1 LWCEIRRQAVKK
13 KEYEKCIE
21 KVDNEK
27 MKEALIQAF
36 DKDFPR
42 IIELCD
48 DDYTV
53 VQIFVSLFEMLG
65 EVQKVGMENVSF
77 EKYVIGKAFPDYLK
91 LLVGWLDCISS
102 KEEKDKI
109 FEIFDYV
116 IRDIVVE
123 FTCKGLKKGS
133 ITREMVRQWI
143 SGTDE
148 KEKIERACEKGNA
161 YKNLLESFHDLDE
174 EDKLEEIIKG
184 VFELRDFLE
193 IVNKKYDENNEM
205 LDVLE
210 VTDTDEFSDKLDVIY
225 SYVTSIKEE
234 VAKLF
239 EIANSYSKSFDI

>member
-1 LWCEIRRQAVKK
+1 
-13 KEYEKCIE
+13 
-21 KVDNEK
+21 
-27 MKEALIQAF
+27 
-36 DKDFPR
+36 
-42 IIELCD
+42 
-48 DDYTV
+48 
-53 VQIFVSLFEMLG
+53 
-65 EVQKVGMENVSF
+65 
-77 EKYVIGKAFPDYLK
+77 
-91 LLVGWLDCISS
+91 
-102 KEEKDKI
+102 
-109 FEIFDYV
+109 
-116 IRDIVVE
+116 
-123 FTCKGLKKGS
+123 
-133 ITREMVRQWI
+133 MVRQWI

>member
-1 LWCEIRRQAVKK
+1 MCSCFYPSWQCSGNSATRGDALN
-13 KEYEKCIE
+13 
-21 KVDNEK
+21 NENGSR
-27 MKEALIQAF
+27 AD
-36 DKDFPR
+36 DKHD
-42 IIELCD
+42 
-48 DDYTV
+48 
-53 VQIFVSLFEMLG
+53 
-65 EVQKVGMENVSF
+65 
-77 EKYVIGKAFPDYLK
+77 KY
-91 LLVGWLDCISS
+91 
-102 KEEKDKI
+102 
-109 FEIFDYV
+109 
-116 IRDIVVE
+116 
-123 FTCKGLKKGS
+123 
-133 ITREMVRQWI
+133 
-143 SGTDE
+143 
-148 KEKIERACEKGNA
+148 EKIERACEKENA

>member
-1 LWCEIRRQAVKK
+1 MKRISKTPANAHEIKYFSELAVG
-13 KEYEKCIE
+13 C
-21 KVDNEK
+21 
-27 MKEALIQAF
+27 
-36 DKDFPR
+36 
-42 IIELCD
+42 CD
-48 DDYTV
+48 VWIGY
-53 VQIFVSLFEMLG
+53 
-65 EVQKVGMENVSF
+65 VGGF
-77 EKYVIGKAFPDYLK
+77 
-91 LLVGWLDCISS
+91 
-102 KEEKDKI
+102 
-109 FEIFDYV
+109 
-116 IRDIVVE
+116 
-123 FTCKGLKKGS
+123 
-133 ITREMVRQWI
+133 
-143 SGTDE
+143 
-148 KEKIERACEKGNA
+148 EKIERACEKENA

>member
-1 LWCEIRRQAVKK
+1 MK

-53 VQIFVSLFEMLG
+53 VQIFVSLSEMLG

-133 ITREMVRQWI
+133 ITREMVGQWI

-148 KEKIERACEKGNA
+148 KEKIERACEKENA

-239 EIANSYSKSFDI
+239 EIANSYSKSFNI

>member
-1 LWCEIRRQAVKK
+1 MWCEIRRQAVKK

-53 VQIFVSLFEMLG
+53 VQIFVSLSEMLG
-65 EVQKVGMENVSF
+65 EVPKVGMENVSF

-109 FEIFDYV
+109 LV
-116 IRDIVVE
+116 
-123 FTCKGLKKGS
+123 
-133 ITREMVRQWI
+133 
-143 SGTDE
+143 
-148 KEKIERACEKGNA
+148 
-161 YKNLLESFHDLDE
+161 
-174 EDKLEEIIKG
+174 
-184 VFELRDFLE
+184 
-193 IVNKKYDENNEM
+193 
-205 LDVLE
+205 
-210 VTDTDEFSDKLDVIY
+210 
-225 SYVTSIKEE
+225 
-234 VAKLF
+234 
-239 EIANSYSKSFDI
+239 